1 MPHESG
7 WVNSSL
13 EAIVRLRFS
22 NGVEHEFIID
32 TGFDGALVL
41 PRSIVESLG
50 LTVGDSEEVELAQG
64 KTEMESALAK
74 ILWLGEERDAQ
85 ILITNQEYLLIGTEL
100 LRGTCLT
107 IDYVALTTSIDL

>member
-22 NGVEHEFIID
+22 NGVEHDFIID

-41 PRSIVESLG
+41 PRHIVESLG
-50 LTVGDSEEVELAQG
+50 LTIVGSEEVKLAQG
-64 KTEMESALAK
+64 KTDMESALAK
-74 ILWLGEERDAQ
+74 VIWLGKERDAEV
-85 ILITNQEYLLIGTEL
+85 LITEDESLIGTEL

-107 IDYVALTTSIDL
+107 IDYVALITSIAL

>member
-22 NGVEHEFIID
+22 NGVEQNFIID
-32 TGFDGALVL
+32 TGFDGALML
-41 PRSIVESLG
+41 PRFIVESLG
-50 LTVGDSEEVELAQG
+50 LTISDSEEVKLAKG
-64 KTEMESALAK
+64 ETEMESALAK
-74 ILWLGEERDAQ
+74 IIWLGEERYAQ
-85 ILITNQEYLLIGTEL
+85 VLVTEDESLIGTEL

-107 IDYVALTTSIDL
+107 IDYVALITSIAL